1 MPPIKIAAYPTLNV
15 TPHEADSSGKA
26 YKSEQ
31 VMSIVELHSLN
42 WDTLNGL
49 LTIAIIDIILSGVGV
64 ILNTKLYK
72 NVKNETRQEKGK
84 VIQRIMKTYAI
95 VQTIAWPCIVWGN
108 VLLGINRSVYSVFHP
123 CLALSLQIFLR
134 FFYKLVR
141 LFVGFNSLIVA
152 LCQYL
157 FVQQLEC

>member
-1 MPPIKIAAYPTLNV
+1 MVLSNLMPSIKTAPYPTLNISH
-15 TPHEADSSGKA
+15 HETDRNRHED
-26 YKSEQ
+26 KSEQ
-31 VMSIVELHSLN
+31 ETLIVELHSLN

-49 LTIAIIDIILSGVGV
+49 FVIAIIDIILSGVGV

-108 VLLGINRSVYSVFHP
+108 VLLGVNRSVFSVFHP

-134 FFYKLVR
+134 FFYKL
-141 LFVGFNSLIVA
+141 SLIHI
-152 LCQYL
+152 
-157 FVQQLEC
+157 